1 MAFPHNQRLI
11 LRDGACI
18 PEEPVGTNMDIEVLY
33 QMFKDGVSYEELV
46 KKGNT
51 VPEGKKPISGIEAAM
66 NMRKKFK

>member
-1 MAFPHNQRLI
+1 
-11 LRDGACI
+11 
-18 PEEPVGTNMDIEVLY
+18 MDIEVLY
-33 QMFKDGVSYEELV
+33 EMFKDGASYEELV